1 MNRMIKLKQK
11 YVIMYTLL
19 ILVTII
25 LLSYIIL
32 KSIAF
37 KGNNN
42 TNNTNVNSIVS
53 NNGTNIV
60 ENNTVD
66 NKVTENNTTNDK
78 PNNTTSVDNKV
89 PENNTTDD
97 KPNKTTPAEKP
108 NLTINTSYVQ
118 DEYSIENITLEETK
132 IIFNEKHAMAV
143 GDSMAEGLDCY
154 GVLNKENVVWHR
166 GRRIDTM
173 SADLEKVKAYNPNY
187 LFLAYGANDIK
198 SWTSNVDGWIAKYRE
213 AIMRI
218 QSELPNT
225 KIIVNSVLPVSDYA
239 TANDPSFTY
248 QPMYNDALKNL
259 AKELGIQFLENGV
272 YLADRVNSF
281 SPDGVHP
288 KVPFFQNWGK
298 HMASYLKSVN

>member
-1 MNRMIKLKQK
+1 MNRRIKLKQK
-11 YVIMYTLL
+11 YVVMYTLIIL
-19 ILVTII
+19 ITII
-25 LLSYIIL
+25 LLSYIIF
-32 KSIAF
+32 KSFAF
-37 KGNNN
+37 KDGNSANAN
-42 TNNTNVNSIVS
+42 TIIN
-53 NNGTNIV
+53 NNGTNVV
-60 ENNTVD
+60 ENSNVNTVIKNNTTN
-66 NKVTENNTTNDK
+66 NKVTENNTTEDK
-78 PNNTTSVDNKV
+78 PVQNNTT
-89 PENNTTDD
+89 PI
-97 KPNKTTPAEKP
+97 EKP
-108 NLTINTSYVQ
+108 SENPSVTINTSYVQ
-118 DEYSIENITLEETK
+118 DEFSIENITLEETK

-173 SADLEKVKAYNPNY
+173 SADLEKVKAYNPSF

-213 AIMRI
+213 AIMKI

-281 SPDGVHP
+281 SADGVHP

>member
-1 MNRMIKLKQK
+1 MNKKIKLKQK
-11 YVIMYTLL
+11 YVIMYTLI
-19 ILVTII
+19 ILVTIS
-25 LLSYIIL
+25 LLSYIIF
-32 KSIAF
+32 KSFAF
-37 KGNNN
+37 KDGNSANAN
-42 TNNTNVNSIVS
+42 AIIS

-60 ENNTVD
+60 ENSNVNTVI
-66 NKVTENNTTNDK
+66 
-78 PNNTTSVDNKV
+78 
-89 PENNTTDD
+89 ENNTTDNKVNENNTTED
-97 KPNKTTPAEKP
+97 KPVQNNTTPVEKP
-108 NLTINTSYVQ
+108 NDEPKVTINTSYVQ
-118 DEYSIENITLEETK
+118 DEFSIEDITLEETK

-173 SADLEKVKAYNPNY
+173 SADLEKVKAYNPSF

-213 AIMRI
+213 AIMKI

-281 SPDGVHP
+281 SADGVHP

>member
-1 MNRMIKLKQK
+1 MNKKIKLKQK
-11 YVIMYTLL
+11 YVIMYTL
-19 ILVTII
+19 IFLVTII
-25 LLSYIIL
+25 LLSYIIF
-32 KSIAF
+32 KSYAF
-37 KGNNN
+37 KDDNSANAN
-42 TNNTNVNSIVS
+42 TIIS
-53 NNGTNIV
+53 NNGTNVV
-60 ENNTVD
+60 ENSNVNTVI
-66 NKVTENNTTNDK
+66 ENNTT
-78 PNNTTSVDNKV
+78 DNKV
-89 PENNTTDD
+89 IENNTTDD
-97 KPNKTTPAEKP
+97 KPVQNNTTPVEKP
-108 NLTINTSYVQ
+108 SENPSVTINTSYVQ
-118 DEYSIENITLEETK
+118 DEFSIDDITLEETK

-173 SADLEKVKAYNPNY
+173 SADLEKVKAYNPSF

-213 AIMRI
+213 AIMKI

-239 TANDPSFTY
+239 VANDPSFTY

-281 SPDGVHP
+281 SADGVHP
-288 KVPFFQNWGK
+288 KVPFFQSWGK
-298 HMASYLKSVN
+298 HMASYLKSVS

>member
-1 MNRMIKLKQK
+1 MNKKIKLKQK
-11 YVIMYTLL
+11 YVIMYTL
-19 ILVTII
+19 IFLVTII
-25 LLSYIIL
+25 LLSYIIF
-32 KSIAF
+32 KSYAF
-37 KGNNN
+37 KDDNSANAN
-42 TNNTNVNSIVS
+42 TIIS
-53 NNGTNIV
+53 NNGTNVV
-60 ENNTVD
+60 ENSNVNTVI
-66 NKVTENNTTNDK
+66 ENNTT
-78 PNNTTSVDNKV
+78 DNKV
-89 PENNTTDD
+89 IENNTTDD
-97 KPNKTTPAEKP
+97 KPVQNNTTPVEKP
-108 NLTINTSYVQ
+108 NDEPKVTINTSYVQ
-118 DEYSIENITLEETK
+118 DEFSIDDITLEETK

-173 SADLEKVKAYNPNY
+173 SADLEKVKAYNPSF

-213 AIMRI
+213 AIMKI

-239 TANDPSFTY
+239 VANDPSFTY

-281 SPDGVHP
+281 SADGVHP
-288 KVPFFQNWGK
+288 KVPFFQSWGK
-298 HMASYLKSVN
+298 HMASYLKSVS

>member
-1 MNRMIKLKQK
+1 MNKKIKLKQK
-11 YVIMYTLL
+11 YVIMYTLIFL
-19 ILVTII
+19 ITII
-25 LLSYIIL
+25 LLSYIIF
-32 KSIAF
+32 KSYAF
-37 KGNNN
+37 KDGNSANAN
-42 TNNTNVNSIVS
+42 TIIS
-53 NNGTNIV
+53 NNGTNVV
-60 ENNTVD
+60 ENSNVNTVI
-66 NKVTENNTTNDK
+66 ENNTT
-78 PNNTTSVDNKV
+78 DNKV
-89 PENNTTDD
+89 IENNTTDD
-97 KPNKTTPAEKP
+97 KPVQNNTTPVEKP
-108 NLTINTSYVQ
+108 SENPSVTINTSYVQ
-118 DEYSIENITLEETK
+118 DEFSIEDITLEETK

-173 SADLEKVKAYNPNY
+173 SADLEKVKAYNPSF

-213 AIMRI
+213 AIMKI

-239 TANDPSFTY
+239 VANDPSFTY

-281 SPDGVHP
+281 SADGVHP
-288 KVPFFQNWGK
+288 KVPFFQSWGK
-298 HMASYLKSVN
+298 HMASYLKSVS

>member
-1 MNRMIKLKQK
+1 MNKKIKLKQK
-11 YVIMYTLL
+11 YVIMYTLI

-25 LLSYIIL
+25 LLSYIIF
-32 KSIAF
+32 KSFAF
-37 KGNNN
+37 KG
-42 TNNTNVNSIVS
+42 TNNTNVNSIIS

-60 ENNTVD
+60 ENNIVD
-66 NKVTENNTTNDK
+66 NKVTENNTTEDK
-78 PNNTTSVDNKV
+78 PVQNNTTPVEK
-89 PENNTTDD
+89 PDD
-97 KPNKTTPAEKP
+97 KPKV
-108 NLTINTSYVQ
+108 TINTSYVQ
-118 DEYSIENITLEETK
+118 DEFSIEDITLEETK

-173 SADLEKVKAYNPNY
+173 SADLESVKAYNPSY

-213 AIMRI
+213 AIMKI

-281 SPDGVHP
+281 SADGVHP
-288 KVPFFQNWGK
+288 KVPFFQSWGK
-298 HMASYLKSVN
+298 HMASYLKSVS

>member
-1 MNRMIKLKQK
+1 MNKKIKLKQK
-11 YVIMYTLL
+11 YVIMYTL
-19 ILVTII
+19 IFLVTII
-25 LLSYIIL
+25 LLSYIIF
-32 KSIAF
+32 KSFAF
-37 KGNNN
+37 KDGNSANAN
-42 TNNTNVNSIVS
+42 AIIS

-60 ENNTVD
+60 ENSNVNTVIENNIVD
-66 NKVTENNTTNDK
+66 NKVTENNTTEDK
-78 PNNTTSVDNKV
+78 PVQNNTTPV
-89 PENNTTDD
+89 
-97 KPNKTTPAEKP
+97 EKP
-108 NLTINTSYVQ
+108 NDEPKVTINTSYVQ
-118 DEYSIENITLEETK
+118 DEFSIDNITLEETK

-173 SADLEKVKAYNPNY
+173 SADLEKVKAYNPSF

-198 SWTSNVDGWIAKYRE
+198 SWTSNVDGWITKYRE
-213 AIMRI
+213 AIMKI

-281 SPDGVHP
+281 SADGVHP
-288 KVPFFQNWGK
+288 KVPFFQSWGK
-298 HMASYLKSVN
+298 HMASYLKSVS

>member
-1 MNRMIKLKQK
+1 MNKKIKLKQK
-11 YVIMYTLL
+11 YVIMYTL
-19 ILVTII
+19 IFLVTII
-25 LLSYIIL
+25 LLSYVIFKSYTFKDGNSANANTII
-32 KSIAF
+32 SN
-37 KGNNN
+37 KG
-42 TNNTNVNSIVS
+42 TNVVENSNVNTVI
-53 NNGTNIV
+53 
-60 ENNTVD
+60 ENNTTD
-66 NKVTENNTTNDK
+66 NKVTENNTKDDK
-78 PNNTTSVDNKV
+78 PVQNNTT
-89 PENNTTDD
+89 PI
-97 KPNKTTPAEKP
+97 EKP
-108 NLTINTSYVQ
+108 SENLSVTINTSYVQ
-118 DEYSIENITLEETK
+118 DEFSIDDITLEETK

-173 SADLEKVKAYNPNY
+173 SADLEKVKAFNPNY

-213 AIMRI
+213 AIINI

-239 TANDPSFTY
+239 TSNDPSFTY

-281 SPDGVHP
+281 SADGVHP
-288 KVPFFQNWGK
+288 KVPFFQSWGK

>member
-1 MNRMIKLKQK
+1 MNKKIKLKQK
-11 YVIMYTLL
+11 YVIMYTL
-19 ILVTII
+19 IFLVTII
-25 LLSYIIL
+25 LLSYIIF
-32 KSIAF
+32 KSYAF
-37 KGNNN
+37 KDGNSANAN
-42 TNNTNVNSIVS
+42 TIIS
-53 NNGTNIV
+53 NNGTNVV
-60 ENNTVD
+60 ENSNVNTVI
-66 NKVTENNTTNDK
+66 ENNTT
-78 PNNTTSVDNKV
+78 DNKV
-89 PENNTTDD
+89 IENNTTDD
-97 KPNKTTPAEKP
+97 KPVQNNITPVEKP
-108 NLTINTSYVQ
+108 SENPSVTINTSYVQ
-118 DEYSIENITLEETK
+118 DEFSIDDITLEETK

-173 SADLEKVKAYNPNY
+173 SADLEKVKAYNPSF

-213 AIMRI
+213 AIMKI

-239 TANDPSFTY
+239 VANDPSFTY

-281 SPDGVHP
+281 SADGVHP
-288 KVPFFQNWGK
+288 KVPFFQSWGK
-298 HMASYLKSVN
+298 HMASYLKSVS

>member
-1 MNRMIKLKQK
+1 MNRRIKLKQK
-11 YVIMYTLL
+11 YVVMYTLIIL
-19 ILVTII
+19 ITII
-25 LLSYIIL
+25 LLSYIIF
-32 KSIAF
+32 KSFAF
-37 KGNNN
+37 KDGNSANAN
-42 TNNTNVNSIVS
+42 TIIN
-53 NNGTNIV
+53 NNGTNVV
-60 ENNTVD
+60 ENSNVNTVIKNNTTN
-66 NKVTENNTTNDK
+66 NKVTENNTTEDK
-78 PNNTTSVDNKV
+78 PVQNNTT
-89 PENNTTDD
+89 PI
-97 KPNKTTPAEKP
+97 EKP
-108 NLTINTSYVQ
+108 SENPSVTINTSYVQ
-118 DEYSIENITLEETK
+118 DEFSIEDITLEETK

-173 SADLEKVKAYNPNY
+173 SADLEKVKAYNPSF

-213 AIMRI
+213 AIMKI

-281 SPDGVHP
+281 SADGVHP

>member
-1 MNRMIKLKQK
+1 MNKKIKLKQK
-11 YVIMYTLL
+11 YVIMYTLIFL
-19 ILVTII
+19 ITII
-25 LLSYIIL
+25 LLSYIIF
-32 KSIAF
+32 KSYAF
-37 KGNNN
+37 KDGNSANAN
-42 TNNTNVNSIVS
+42 TIIS
-53 NNGTNIV
+53 NNGTNVVENSNVNTVI
-60 ENNTVD
+60 ENNTTD
-66 NKVTENNTTNDK
+66 NKVTENNTTDDK
-78 PNNTTSVDNKV
+78 PVQNNTTPV
-89 PENNTTDD
+89 
-97 KPNKTTPAEKP
+97 EKP
-108 NLTINTSYVQ
+108 SENPSVTINTSYVQ
-118 DEYSIENITLEETK
+118 DEFSIDDITLEETK

-173 SADLEKVKAYNPNY
+173 SADLEKVKAYNPSF

-213 AIMRI
+213 AIMKI

-239 TANDPSFTY
+239 VANDPSFTY

-281 SPDGVHP
+281 SADGVHP
-288 KVPFFQNWGK
+288 KVPFFQSWGK
-298 HMASYLKSVN
+298 HMASYLKSVS

>member
-1 MNRMIKLKQK
+1 MNKKIKLKQK
-11 YVIMYTLL
+11 YVIMYTL
-19 ILVTII
+19 IFLVTII
-25 LLSYIIL
+25 LLSYIIF
-32 KSIAF
+32 KSYAF
-37 KGNNN
+37 KDDNSANAN
-42 TNNTNVNSIVS
+42 TIIS
-53 NNGTNIV
+53 NNGTNVV
-60 ENNTVD
+60 ENSNVNTVI
-66 NKVTENNTTNDK
+66 ENNTT
-78 PNNTTSVDNKV
+78 DNKV
-89 PENNTTDD
+89 IENNTTDD
-97 KPNKTTPAEKP
+97 KPVQNNTTPVEKP
-108 NLTINTSYVQ
+108 SENPSVTINTSYVQ
-118 DEYSIENITLEETK
+118 DEFSIEDITLEETK

-173 SADLEKVKAYNPNY
+173 SADLEKVKAYNPSF

-213 AIMRI
+213 AIMKI

-239 TANDPSFTY
+239 VANDPSFTY

-281 SPDGVHP
+281 SADGVHP
-288 KVPFFQNWGK
+288 KVPFFQSWGK
-298 HMASYLKSVN
+298 HMASYLKSVS

>member
-1 MNRMIKLKQK
+1 MNKKIKLKQK
-11 YVIMYTLL
+11 YVIMYTL
-19 ILVTII
+19 IFLVTII
-25 LLSYIIL
+25 LLSYVIFKSYTFKDGNSANANTII
-32 KSIAF
+32 SN
-37 KGNNN
+37 KG
-42 TNNTNVNSIVS
+42 TNVVENSNVNTVI
-53 NNGTNIV
+53 
-60 ENNTVD
+60 ENNTTD
-66 NKVTENNTTNDK
+66 NKVTENNTTDDK
-78 PNNTTSVDNKV
+78 PVQNNTT
-89 PENNTTDD
+89 PI
-97 KPNKTTPAEKP
+97 EKP
-108 NLTINTSYVQ
+108 SENLSVTINTSYVQ
-118 DEYSIENITLEETK
+118 DEFSIDDITLEETK

-173 SADLEKVKAYNPNY
+173 SADLEKVKAFNPNY

-213 AIMRI
+213 AIINI

-239 TANDPSFTY
+239 TSNDPSFTY

-281 SPDGVHP
+281 SADGVHP
-288 KVPFFQNWGK
+288 KVPFFQSWGK

>member
-1 MNRMIKLKQK
+1 MNKKIKLKQK
-11 YVIMYTLL
+11 YVIMYTLIFL
-19 ILVTII
+19 ITII
-25 LLSYIIL
+25 LLSYIIF
-32 KSIAF
+32 KSYAF
-37 KGNNN
+37 KDDNSANAN
-42 TNNTNVNSIVS
+42 TIIS
-53 NNGTNIV
+53 NNGTNVV
-60 ENNTVD
+60 ENSNVNTVI
-66 NKVTENNTTNDK
+66 ENNTT
-78 PNNTTSVDNKV
+78 DNKV
-89 PENNTTDD
+89 IENNTTDD
-97 KPNKTTPAEKP
+97 KPVQNNTTPVEKP
-108 NLTINTSYVQ
+108 SENPSVTINTSYVQ
-118 DEYSIENITLEETK
+118 DEFSIDDITLEETK

-173 SADLEKVKAYNPNY
+173 SADLEKVKAYNPSF

-213 AIMRI
+213 AIMKI

-239 TANDPSFTY
+239 VANDPSFTY

-281 SPDGVHP
+281 SADGVHP
-288 KVPFFQNWGK
+288 KVPFFQSWGK
-298 HMASYLKSVN
+298 HMASYLKSVS

>member
-11 YVIMYTLL
+11 YVVMYTLIIL
-19 ILVTII
+19 ITII
-25 LLSYIIL
+25 LLSYIIF
-32 KSIAF
+32 KSFAF
-37 KGNNN
+37 KDGNSANAN
-42 TNNTNVNSIVS
+42 AIIS

-60 ENNTVD
+60 ENSNVNTVIENNTTD
-66 NKVTENNTTNDK
+66 NKVIENNTTNDK
-78 PNNTTSVDNKV
+78 PVQNNTT
-89 PENNTTDD
+89 PI
-97 KPNKTTPAEKP
+97 EKP
-108 NLTINTSYVQ
+108 SENPNVTINTSYVQ
-118 DEYSIENITLEETK
+118 DEFSIENITLEETK

-173 SADLEKVKAYNPNY
+173 SADLEKVKAYNPSF

-213 AIMRI
+213 AIMKI

-281 SPDGVHP
+281 SADGVHP

>member
-1 MNRMIKLKQK
+1 MNKKIKLKQK
-11 YVIMYTLL
+11 YVIMYTL
-19 ILVTII
+19 IFLVTII
-25 LLSYIIL
+25 LLSYIIF
-32 KSIAF
+32 KSYAF
-37 KGNNN
+37 KDDNSANAN
-42 TNNTNVNSIVS
+42 TIIS
-53 NNGTNIV
+53 NNGTNVV
-60 ENNTVD
+60 ENSNVNTVI
-66 NKVTENNTTNDK
+66 ENNTT
-78 PNNTTSVDNKV
+78 DNKV
-89 PENNTTDD
+89 IENNTTDD
-97 KPNKTTPAEKP
+97 KPVQNNTTPVEKP
-108 NLTINTSYVQ
+108 NDEPKVTINTSYVQ
-118 DEYSIENITLEETK
+118 DEFSIEDITLEETK

-173 SADLEKVKAYNPNY
+173 SADLEKVKAYNPSF

-213 AIMRI
+213 AIMKI

-239 TANDPSFTY
+239 VANDPSFTY

-281 SPDGVHP
+281 SADGVHP
-288 KVPFFQNWGK
+288 KVPFFQSWGK
-298 HMASYLKSVN
+298 HMASYLKSVS

>member
-1 MNRMIKLKQK
+1 MNKKIKLKQK
-11 YVIMYTLL
+11 YVIMYTL
-19 ILVTII
+19 IFLVTIS
-25 LLSYIIL
+25 LLSYIIF
-32 KSIAF
+32 KSFAF
-37 KGNNN
+37 KG
-42 TNNTNVNSIVS
+42 TNNTNVNSIIS

-60 ENNTVD
+60 ENNIVD
-66 NKVTENNTTNDK
+66 NKVTENNTTDDK
-78 PNNTTSVDNKV
+78 PVQNNTTPV
-89 PENNTTDD
+89 
-97 KPNKTTPAEKP
+97 EKP
-108 NLTINTSYVQ
+108 NDEPKVTINTSYVQ
-118 DEYSIENITLEETK
+118 DEFSIENITLEETK

-173 SADLEKVKAYNPNY
+173 SADLEKVKAYNPSF

-213 AIMRI
+213 AIIKI

-281 SPDGVHP
+281 SADGVHP

>member
-1 MNRMIKLKQK
+1 MNKKIKLKQK
-11 YVIMYTLL
+11 YVIMYTL
-19 ILVTII
+19 IFLVTIS
-25 LLSYIIL
+25 LLSYIIF
-32 KSIAF
+32 KSFAF
-37 KGNNN
+37 KDGNSANAN
-42 TNNTNVNSIVS
+42 AIIS

-60 ENNTVD
+60 ENSNVNTVIENNIVD
-66 NKVTENNTTNDK
+66 NKVNENNTTEDK
-78 PNNTTSVDNKV
+78 PVQNNTTPV
-89 PENNTTDD
+89 
-97 KPNKTTPAEKP
+97 EKP
-108 NLTINTSYVQ
+108 NDEPKVTINTSYVQ
-118 DEYSIENITLEETK
+118 DEFSIEDITLEETK

-173 SADLEKVKAYNPNY
+173 SADLEKVKAYNPSF

-213 AIMRI
+213 AIMKI
-218 QSELPNT
+218 QCELPNT

-281 SPDGVHP
+281 SADGVHP
-288 KVPFFQNWGK
+288 KVPFFQSWGK
-298 HMASYLKSVN
+298 HMASYLKSVS

>member
-1 MNRMIKLKQK
+1 MNKKIKLKQK
-11 YVIMYTLL
+11 YVIMYTLIFL
-19 ILVTII
+19 ITII
-25 LLSYIIL
+25 LLSYIIF
-32 KSIAF
+32 KSYAF
-37 KGNNN
+37 KDGNSANAN
-42 TNNTNVNSIVS
+42 TIIS
-53 NNGTNIV
+53 NNGTNVV
-60 ENNTVD
+60 ENSNVNTVI
-66 NKVTENNTTNDK
+66 ENNTT
-78 PNNTTSVDNKV
+78 DNKV
-89 PENNTTDD
+89 IENNTTDD
-97 KPNKTTPAEKP
+97 KPVQNNTTPVEKP
-108 NLTINTSYVQ
+108 SENPSVTINTSYVQ
-118 DEYSIENITLEETK
+118 DEFSIDDITLEETK

-173 SADLEKVKAYNPNY
+173 SADLEKVKAYNPSF

-213 AIMRI
+213 AIMKI

-239 TANDPSFTY
+239 VANDPSFTY

-281 SPDGVHP
+281 SADGVHP
-288 KVPFFQNWGK
+288 KVPFFQSWGK
-298 HMASYLKSVN
+298 HMASYLKSVS

>member
-1 MNRMIKLKQK
+1 MMNRMIKLKQK
-11 YVIMYTLL
+11 YVIMYTL
-19 ILVTII
+19 IFLVTVI
-25 LLSYIIL
+25 LLSYIIF
-32 KSIAF
+32 KSYAF
-37 KGNNN
+37 KDGNSANAN
-42 TNNTNVNSIVS
+42 TIIN
-53 NNGTNIV
+53 NNGTNVV
-60 ENNTVD
+60 ENSNVNTVI
-66 NKVTENNTTNDK
+66 ENNTTNDK
-78 PNNTTSVDNKV
+78 PVQNNTTLV
-89 PENNTTDD
+89 
-97 KPNKTTPAEKP
+97 EKP
-108 NLTINTSYVQ
+108 NDEPKVIINTSYVQ
-118 DEYSIENITLEETK
+118 DEFSIENITLEETK

-173 SADLEKVKAYNPNY
+173 SADLEKVKAYNPSF

-213 AIMRI
+213 AIMKI

-281 SPDGVHP
+281 SADGVHP

>member
-11 YVIMYTLL
+11 YVIMYTL
-19 ILVTII
+19 IFLVTVI
-25 LLSYIIL
+25 LLSYIIF
-32 KSIAF
+32 KSYAF
-37 KGNNN
+37 KDGNSANAN
-42 TNNTNVNSIVS
+42 TIIN
-53 NNGTNIV
+53 NNGTNVV
-60 ENNTVD
+60 ENSNVNTVI
-66 NKVTENNTTNDK
+66 ENNTTNDK
-78 PNNTTSVDNKV
+78 PVQNNTTLV
-89 PENNTTDD
+89 
-97 KPNKTTPAEKP
+97 EKP
-108 NLTINTSYVQ
+108 NDEPKVIINTSYVQ
-118 DEYSIENITLEETK
+118 DEFSIEDITLEETK

-173 SADLEKVKAYNPNY
+173 SADLEKVKAYNPSF

-213 AIMRI
+213 AIMKI

-281 SPDGVHP
+281 SADGVHP

>member
-1 MNRMIKLKQK
+1 MNKKIKLKQK
-11 YVIMYTLL
+11 YVIMYTL
-19 ILVTII
+19 IFLVTII
-25 LLSYIIL
+25 LLSYIIF
-32 KSIAF
+32 KSYAF
-37 KGNNN
+37 KDGNSANAN
-42 TNNTNVNSIVS
+42 TIIS
-53 NNGTNIV
+53 NNGTNFVENSNVNTVI
-60 ENNTVD
+60 ENNTTD
-66 NKVTENNTTNDK
+66 NKVTENNNTNDK
-78 PNNTTSVDNKV
+78 PVQNNTTPV
-89 PENNTTDD
+89 
-97 KPNKTTPAEKP
+97 EKP
-108 NLTINTSYVQ
+108 NDEPKVTINTSYVQ
-118 DEYSIENITLEETK
+118 DEFSIDDITLEETK

-173 SADLEKVKAYNPNY
+173 SADLESVKAYNPSY

-213 AIMRI
+213 AIMNI
-218 QSELPNT
+218 QSMLPDT

-239 TANDPSFTY
+239 VANDPSFTY

-281 SPDGVHP
+281 SADGVHP
-288 KVPFFQNWGK
+288 KVPFFQSWGK

>member
-11 YVIMYTLL
+11 YVIMYTLI

-25 LLSYIIL
+25 LLSYIIF
-32 KSIAF
+32 KSYAF
-37 KGNNN
+37 KDGNSANAN
-42 TNNTNVNSIVS
+42 TIIN
-53 NNGTNIV
+53 NNGTNVV
-60 ENNTVD
+60 ENSNVNTIIKNNTTD
-66 NKVTENNTTNDK
+66 NKVIENNTTNDK
-78 PNNTTSVDNKV
+78 PVQNNTTLV
-89 PENNTTDD
+89 
-97 KPNKTTPAEKP
+97 EKP
-108 NLTINTSYVQ
+108 NDEPKVTINTSYVQ
-118 DEYSIENITLEETK
+118 DEFSIEDITLEETK

-173 SADLEKVKAYNPNY
+173 SADLEKVKAYNPSF

-213 AIMRI
+213 AIMKI

-281 SPDGVHP
+281 SADGVHP

>member
-1 MNRMIKLKQK
+1 MMNSRIKLKQK
-11 YVIMYTLL
+11 YVVMYTLIIL
-19 ILVTII
+19 ITII
-25 LLSYIIL
+25 LLSYIIF
-32 KSIAF
+32 KSFAF
-37 KGNNN
+37 KV

-53 NNGTNIV
+53 NNETNIV
-60 ENNTVD
+60 ENNT
-66 NKVTENNTTNDK
+66 
-78 PNNTTSVDNKV
+78 
-89 PENNTTDD
+89 
-97 KPNKTTPAEKP
+97 TPIEKP
-108 NLTINTSYVQ
+108 SENPSVTINTSYVQ
-118 DEYSIENITLEETK
+118 DEFSIEDITLEETK

-173 SADLEKVKAYNPNY
+173 SADLEKVKAYNPSF

-213 AIMRI
+213 AIMKI

-281 SPDGVHP
+281 SADGVHP

>member
-1 MNRMIKLKQK
+1 MNKKIKLKQK
-11 YVIMYTLL
+11 YVIMYTLIFL
-19 ILVTII
+19 ITII
-25 LLSYIIL
+25 LLSYIIF
-32 KSIAF
+32 KSYAF
-37 KGNNN
+37 KDGNSANAN
-42 TNNTNVNSIVS
+42 TIIS
-53 NNGTNIV
+53 NNGTNVV
-60 ENNTVD
+60 ENSNVNTVI
-66 NKVTENNTTNDK
+66 ENNTT
-78 PNNTTSVDNKV
+78 DNKV
-89 PENNTTDD
+89 IENNTTDD
-97 KPNKTTPAEKP
+97 KPVQNNTTSVEKP
-108 NLTINTSYVQ
+108 SENPSVTINTSYVQ
-118 DEYSIENITLEETK
+118 DEFSIDDITLEETK

-173 SADLEKVKAYNPNY
+173 SADLEKVKAYNPSF

-213 AIMRI
+213 AIMKI

-239 TANDPSFTY
+239 VANDPSFTY

-281 SPDGVHP
+281 SADGVHP
-288 KVPFFQNWGK
+288 KVPFFQSWGK
-298 HMASYLKSVN
+298 HMASYLKSVS

>member
-1 MNRMIKLKQK
+1 MNKKIKLKQK
-11 YVIMYTLL
+11 YVIMYTL
-19 ILVTII
+19 IFLVTII
-25 LLSYIIL
+25 LLSYIIF
-32 KSIAF
+32 KSYAF
-37 KGNNN
+37 KDGNSANAN
-42 TNNTNVNSIVS
+42 TIIS
-53 NNGTNIV
+53 NNGTNVV
-60 ENNTVD
+60 ENSNVNTVI
-66 NKVTENNTTNDK
+66 
-78 PNNTTSVDNKV
+78 
-89 PENNTTDD
+89 ENNTTDNKVIENTDD
-97 KPNKTTPAEKP
+97 KPVQNNTTPVEKP
-108 NLTINTSYVQ
+108 NDEPKVTINTSYVQ
-118 DEYSIENITLEETK
+118 DEFSIDDITLEETK

-173 SADLEKVKAYNPNY
+173 SADLESVKAYNPSY

-213 AIMRI
+213 AIMNI
-218 QSELPNT
+218 QSMLPDT

-239 TANDPSFTY
+239 VANDPSFTY

-281 SPDGVHP
+281 SADGVHP
-288 KVPFFQNWGK
+288 KVPFFQSWGK

>member
-1 MNRMIKLKQK
+1 MNKKIKLKQK
-11 YVIMYTLL
+11 YVVMYTLIIL
-19 ILVTII
+19 ITII
-25 LLSYIIL
+25 LLSYIIF
-32 KSIAF
+32 KSFAF
-37 KGNNN
+37 KDGNSANAN
-42 TNNTNVNSIVS
+42 AIIS

-60 ENNTVD
+60 ENSNANTVIENNTTD
-66 NKVTENNTTNDK
+66 NKVTENNTTEDK
-78 PNNTTSVDNKV
+78 PVQNNTT
-89 PENNTTDD
+89 PI
-97 KPNKTTPAEKP
+97 EKP
-108 NLTINTSYVQ
+108 NDEPKVTINTSYVQ
-118 DEYSIENITLEETK
+118 DEFSIEDITLEETK

-173 SADLEKVKAYNPNY
+173 SADLEKVKAYNPSF

-213 AIMRI
+213 AIMNI
-218 QSELPNT
+218 QSMLPDT

-281 SPDGVHP
+281 SADGVHP

-298 HMASYLKSVN
+298 HMASYLKSVS

>member
-1 MNRMIKLKQK
+1 MNKKIKLKQK
-11 YVIMYTLL
+11 YVIMYTL
-19 ILVTII
+19 IFLVTII
-25 LLSYIIL
+25 LLSYIIF
-32 KSIAF
+32 KSYAF
-37 KGNNN
+37 KDGNSANAN
-42 TNNTNVNSIVS
+42 TIIS
-53 NNGTNIV
+53 NNGTNVVENSNVNTVI
-60 ENNTVD
+60 ENNTTD
-66 NKVTENNTTNDK
+66 NKVTENNTTDDK
-78 PNNTTSVDNKV
+78 PVQNNTTPV
-89 PENNTTDD
+89 
-97 KPNKTTPAEKP
+97 EKP
-108 NLTINTSYVQ
+108 NDEPKVTINTSYVQ
-118 DEYSIENITLEETK
+118 DEFSIDDITLEETK

-173 SADLEKVKAYNPNY
+173 SADLESVKAYNPSY

-213 AIMRI
+213 AIMNI
-218 QSELPNT
+218 QSMLPDT

-239 TANDPSFTY
+239 VANDPSFTY

-259 AKELGIQFLENGV
+259 ANELGIQFLENGV

-281 SPDGVHP
+281 SADGVHP
-288 KVPFFQNWGK
+288 KVPFFQSWGK

>member
-1 MNRMIKLKQK
+1 MNRRIKLKQK
-11 YVIMYTLL
+11 YVVMYTLIIL
-19 ILVTII
+19 ITII
-25 LLSYIIL
+25 LLSYIIF
-32 KSIAF
+32 KSFAV
-37 KGNNN
+37 KV
-42 TNNTNVNSIVS
+42 TNNSNVNSIVS

-60 ENNTVD
+60 D
-66 NKVTENNTTNDK
+66 NKVTENNTT
-78 PNNTTSVDNKV
+78 DNKV
-89 PENNTTDD
+89 IENNTTND
-97 KPNKTTPAEKP
+97 KPVQNNTTPIEKP
-108 NLTINTSYVQ
+108 SENPSVTINTSYVQ
-118 DEYSIENITLEETK
+118 DEFSIENITLEETK

-173 SADLEKVKAYNPNY
+173 SADLEKVKAYNPSF

-213 AIMRI
+213 AIMKI

-281 SPDGVHP
+281 SADGVHP

>member
-1 MNRMIKLKQK
+1 MNKKIKLKQK
-11 YVIMYTLL
+11 YVIMYTL
-19 ILVTII
+19 IFLVTIS
-25 LLSYIIL
+25 LLSYIIF
-32 KSIAF
+32 KSFAF
-37 KGNNN
+37 KDGNSANAN
-42 TNNTNVNSIVS
+42 AIIS

-60 ENNTVD
+60 ENSNVNTVIENNTTD
-66 NKVTENNTTNDK
+66 NKVIENNTTNDK
-78 PNNTTSVDNKV
+78 PVQNNTT
-89 PENNTTDD
+89 PI
-97 KPNKTTPAEKP
+97 EKP
-108 NLTINTSYVQ
+108 SENPNVTINTSYVQ
-118 DEYSIENITLEETK
+118 DEFSIEDITLEETK

-173 SADLEKVKAYNPNY
+173 SADLEKVKAYNPSF

-213 AIMRI
+213 AIMKI

-281 SPDGVHP
+281 SADGVHP

>member
-1 MNRMIKLKQK
+1 MNKKIKLKQK
-11 YVIMYTLL
+11 YVIMYTL
-19 ILVTII
+19 IFLVTIS
-25 LLSYIIL
+25 LLSYIIF
-32 KSIAF
+32 KSFAF
-37 KGNNN
+37 KDGNSANAN
-42 TNNTNVNSIVS
+42 AIIS

-60 ENNTVD
+60 ENSNANTVIENNTTD
-66 NKVTENNTTNDK
+66 NKVTENNTTEDK
-78 PNNTTSVDNKV
+78 PVQNNTTPV
-89 PENNTTDD
+89 
-97 KPNKTTPAEKP
+97 EKP
-108 NLTINTSYVQ
+108 NDEPKVTINTSYVQ
-118 DEYSIENITLEETK
+118 DEFSIENITLEETK

-173 SADLEKVKAYNPNY
+173 SADLEKVKAYNPSF

-213 AIMRI
+213 AIMNI

-281 SPDGVHP
+281 SADGVHP
-288 KVPFFQNWGK
+288 KVPFFQSWGK
-298 HMASYLKSVN
+298 HMASYLKSVS

>member
-1 MNRMIKLKQK
+1 MNRRIKLKQK
-11 YVIMYTLL
+11 YVVMYTLIIL
-19 ILVTII
+19 ITII
-25 LLSYIIL
+25 LLSYIIF
-32 KSIAF
+32 KSFAF
-37 KGNNN
+37 KV
-42 TNNTNVNSIVS
+42 TNNSNVNSIVS

-60 ENNTVD
+60 D
-66 NKVTENNTTNDK
+66 NKVTENNTT
-78 PNNTTSVDNKV
+78 DNKV
-89 PENNTTDD
+89 IENNTTND
-97 KPNKTTPAEKP
+97 KPVQNNTTLIEKP
-108 NLTINTSYVQ
+108 SENPSVTINTSYVQ
-118 DEYSIENITLEETK
+118 DEFSIENITLEETK

-173 SADLEKVKAYNPNY
+173 SADLEKVKAYNPSF

-213 AIMRI
+213 AIMKI

-281 SPDGVHP
+281 SADGVHP

>member
-1 MNRMIKLKQK
+1 MNKKIKLKQK
-11 YVIMYTLL
+11 YIIMYTLIFL
-19 ILVTII
+19 INIL
-25 LLSYIIL
+25 LLSYIIF
-32 KSIAF
+32 KSYAF
-37 KGNNN
+37 KDGNSANAN
-42 TNNTNVNSIVS
+42 TIIS
-53 NNGTNIV
+53 NNGTNVV
-60 ENNTVD
+60 ENSNVNTVI
-66 NKVTENNTTNDK
+66 ENNTT
-78 PNNTTSVDNKV
+78 DNKV
-89 PENNTTDD
+89 IENNTTDD
-97 KPNKTTPAEKP
+97 KPVQNNTTPVEKP
-108 NLTINTSYVQ
+108 SENPSVTINTSYVQ
-118 DEYSIENITLEETK
+118 DEFSIDDITLEETK

-173 SADLEKVKAYNPNY
+173 SADLEKVKAYNPSF

-213 AIMRI
+213 AIMKI

-239 TANDPSFTY
+239 VANDPSFTY

-281 SPDGVHP
+281 SADGVHP
-288 KVPFFQNWGK
+288 KVPFFQSWGK
-298 HMASYLKSVN
+298 NMASYLKSVS

>member
-1 MNRMIKLKQK
+1 MNKKIKLKQK
-11 YVIMYTLL
+11 YVIMYTL
-19 ILVTII
+19 IFLVTII
-25 LLSYIIL
+25 LLSYIIF
-32 KSIAF
+32 KSYAF
-37 KGNNN
+37 KDGNSANAN
-42 TNNTNVNSIVS
+42 TIIS
-53 NNGTNIV
+53 NNGTNVV
-60 ENNTVD
+60 ENSNVNTVI
-66 NKVTENNTTNDK
+66 ENNTT
-78 PNNTTSVDNKV
+78 DNKV
-89 PENNTTDD
+89 IENNTTDD
-97 KPNKTTPAEKP
+97 KPVQNNTTPVEKP
-108 NLTINTSYVQ
+108 SENPSVTINTSYVQ
-118 DEYSIENITLEETK
+118 DEFSIDDITLEETK

-173 SADLEKVKAYNPNY
+173 SADLEKVKAYNPSF

-213 AIMRI
+213 AIMKI

-239 TANDPSFTY
+239 VANDPSFTY

-281 SPDGVHP
+281 SADGVHP
-288 KVPFFQNWGK
+288 KVPFFQSWGK
-298 HMASYLKSVN
+298 HMASYLKSVS

>member
-1 MNRMIKLKQK
+1 MNKKIKLKQK
-11 YVIMYTLL
+11 YVIMYTLIFL
-19 ILVTII
+19 ITII
-25 LLSYIIL
+25 LLSYIIF
-32 KSIAF
+32 KSYAF
-37 KGNNN
+37 KDGNSANAN
-42 TNNTNVNSIVS
+42 TIIS
-53 NNGTNIV
+53 NNGTNVV
-60 ENNTVD
+60 ENSNVNTVI
-66 NKVTENNTTNDK
+66 ENNTT
-78 PNNTTSVDNKV
+78 DNKV
-89 PENNTTDD
+89 IENNTTDD
-97 KPNKTTPAEKP
+97 KPVQNNTTPVEKP
-108 NLTINTSYVQ
+108 NDEPKVTINTSYVQ
-118 DEYSIENITLEETK
+118 DEFSIEDITLEETK

-173 SADLEKVKAYNPNY
+173 SADLEKVKAYNPSF

-213 AIMRI
+213 AIMKI

-239 TANDPSFTY
+239 VANDPSFTY

-281 SPDGVHP
+281 SADGVHP
-288 KVPFFQNWGK
+288 KVPFFQSWGK
-298 HMASYLKSVN
+298 HMASYLKSVS

>member
-11 YVIMYTLL
+11 YVIMYTLI

-32 KSIAF
+32 KSFAF
-37 KGNNN
+37 KDGNSANAN
-42 TNNTNVNSIVS
+42 TIIN
-53 NNGTNIV
+53 NNGTNVV
-60 ENNTVD
+60 ENSNVNTVI
-66 NKVTENNTTNDK
+66 ENNTTNDK
-78 PNNTTSVDNKV
+78 PVQNNTTLV
-89 PENNTTDD
+89 
-97 KPNKTTPAEKP
+97 EKP
-108 NLTINTSYVQ
+108 NDEPKVTINTSYVQ
-118 DEYSIENITLEETK
+118 DEFSIENITLEETK

-173 SADLEKVKAYNPNY
+173 SADLEKVKAYNPSF

-213 AIMRI
+213 AIIKI

-281 SPDGVHP
+281 SADGVHP